1 MKLKLFRQVLVVTLV
16 GLILGASTASSAG
29 FPAKPVRLIIGFA
42 AGSGVDLEARGLAP
56 YLQKHLGT
64 QVIIENVPGANAKIA
79 LTKVWKANPDGYN
92 VMIHTTTMSI
102 IGQFMLNPE
111 YRIPDFTHIYSWS
124 ATNQVLVVN
133 SEVFKT
139 FDDFI
144 KEGKKRTLSAGLPGI
159 GTASHLSGLLL
170 VEGLGIKVNWVPF
183 DGSGDALTSLAGKH
197 IDFASV
203 ATTSAPPLVK
213 AGKITPLVVLANEKD
228 IVFPNV
234 PLAKDLG
241 YNFTII
247 PLLRGAD
254 APPKTP
260 PAVAKRLE
268 EAFSKAVQEPE
279 YLSWAQKR
287 MMEITPL
294 NGADYG
300 KAIERQTKEVEK
312 YKSMLK
318 YEK

>member
-1 MKLKLFRQVLVVTLV
+1 MTRRLLRRGLVSTLGCFVLL
-16 GLILGASTASSAG
+16 ANTALSAD
-29 FPAKPVRLIIGFA
+29 FPTKPVRLIMGMA
-42 AGSGVDLEARGLAP
+42 AGAGIDFEARALAP

-79 LTKVWKANPDGYN
+79 LTKVWREKPDGYSI
-92 VMIHTTTMSI
+92 MIHTTTMSI
-102 IGQFMLNPE
+102 IGQMILNPE
-111 YRIPDFTHIYSWS
+111 YSISDFTHIYSWS

-139 FDDFI
+139 LEDFV
-144 KEGKKRTLSAGLPGI
+144 KEGKKRTLTAGLPGI
-159 GTASHLSGLLL
+159 GTSSHLSGLLL

-183 DGSGDALTSLAGKH
+183 YGSGDALTSLAGKH

-203 ATTSAPPLVK
+203 ATTSAPPLVT
-213 AGKITPLVVLANEKD
+213 AGKITPLLVLANKKD

-241 YNFTII
+241 YNFPVI

-260 PAVAKRLE
+260 LAVAKILE
-268 EAFSKAVQEPE
+268 KAFAKAVQEPE
-279 YLSWAQKR
+279 YKSWAQKR

-294 NGADYG
+294 NGAEYG

-312 YKSMLK
+312 YKSILK
-318 YEK
+318 

>member
-1 MKLKLFRQVLVVTLV
+1 MTGRICWQVVFFALGVLVL
-16 GLILGASTASSAG
+16 LASTALSAG
-29 FPAKPVRLIIGFA
+29 FPAKPVRLVMGMA
-42 AGSGVDLEARGLAP
+42 AGAGIDFEARALAP

-79 LTKVWKANPDGYN
+79 LTKVWRDKPDGYN
-92 VMIHTTTMSI
+92 IMIHTTTMSI
-102 IGQFMLNPE
+102 IGQLILSPE
-111 YRIPDFTHIYSWS
+111 YRISAFTHIYLWS

-144 KEGKKRTLSAGLPGI
+144 KEGKKRTLTAGLPGI

-183 DGSGDALTSLAGKH
+183 YGSGDALTALAGKH

-203 ATTSAPPLVK
+203 ATTSAPPLVS
-213 AGKITPLVVLANEKD
+213 AGKITPLLVMANKKD
-228 IVFPNV
+228 IVFPNI

-247 PLLRGAD
+247 PLLRGTD
-254 APPKTP
+254 VPPNTP
-260 PAVAKRLE
+260 LAVTKILE
-268 EAFSKAVQEPE
+268 KAFAKAVQEPE
-279 YLSWAQKR
+279 YQSWAQKR

-294 NGADYG
+294 NGAEYG

-312 YKSMLK
+312 YKSILK
-318 YEK
+318 YEN

>member
-1 MKLKLFRQVLVVTLV
+1 MTGRLFRQVVVYNLGWLVL
-16 GLILGASTASSAG
+16 LASTALSAG
-29 FPAKPVRLIIGFA
+29 FPAKPVRLIMGMA
-42 AGSGVDLEARGLAP
+42 AGSGIDFEARALAP

-102 IGQFMLNPE
+102 IGQLILNPE
-111 YRIPDFTHIYSWS
+111 YSIPDFAHIYSWS

-133 SEVFKT
+133 SDVFKT

-183 DGSGDALTSLAGKH
+183 YGSGDALTSLAGKH

-203 ATTSAPPLVK
+203 ATTSAPPLVT
-213 AGKITPLVVLANEKD
+213 AGKITPLLVMANKKD
-228 IVFPNV
+228 IVFPNI

-260 PAVAKRLE
+260 PAVIKILE
-268 EAFSKAVQEPE
+268 KAFANAVQEPE
-279 YLSWAQKR
+279 YRSWAQKR
-287 MMEITPL
+287 MMEVTPL
-294 NGADYG
+294 NGAEYG
-300 KAIERQTKEVEK
+300 KAIERQAKEVEK
-312 YKSMLK
+312 YKNVLK
-318 YEK
+318 YEQ

>member
-1 MKLKLFRQVLVVTLV
+1 MTRRLFWQVMVLTLG
-16 GLILGASTASSAG
+16 GLILLASTALSAG

-42 AGSGVDLEARGLAP
+42 AGSGIDLEARGLAP
-56 YLQKHLGT
+56 YLQKHLGA
-64 QVIIENVPGANAKIA
+64 QVIIENVPGASGKIA
-79 LTKVWKANPDGYN
+79 LTKVWRTNPDGYN
-92 VMIHTTTMSI
+92 VIIHTAAMSI
-102 IGQFMLNPE
+102 LGQFMLNPE

-124 ATNQVLVVN
+124 ASNQVLVVN

-159 GTASHLSGLLL
+159 GSTSHLSGLLL

-183 DGSGDALTSLAGKH
+183 DSGGSAITTLAGKH
-197 IDFASV
+197 VDFVICGAAV
-203 ATTSAPPLVK
+203 TLPLVQ

-247 PLLRGAD
+247 PMLRGAD

-260 PAVAKRLE
+260 LAVTKRLE
-268 EAFSKAVQEPE
+268 KAFARAVQEPE
-279 YLSWAQKR
+279 FLSWAQKR
-287 MMEITPL
+287 MVAITPL
-294 NGADYG
+294 NGAEYG
-300 KAIERQTKEVEK
+300 KAIERQTKEAEK
-312 YKSMLK
+312 YKSLFK

>member
-1 MKLKLFRQVLVVTLV
+1 MKRRLFWQVAVLTFGGITLLA
-16 GLILGASTASSAG
+16 GTALSAA

-42 AGSGVDLEARGLAP
+42 AGSGVDIEARGLAP

-79 LTKVWKANPDGYN
+79 LTKVWRANPDGYN

-111 YRIPDFTHIYSWS
+111 YRIPDFAHIYSWS

-133 SEVFKT
+133 SEVFKS

-260 PAVAKRLE
+260 PVVLKRLE
-268 EAFSKAVQEPE
+268 EAFALAVQEPD

-287 MMEITPL
+287 MMATTPL
-294 NGADYG
+294 NGVEYG

-312 YKSMLK
+312 YKHLLK
-318 YEK
+318 

>member
-1 MKLKLFRQVLVVTLV
+1 MTRRLLRRGLVFTLGCFVLL
-16 GLILGASTASSAG
+16 ANTALSAD
-29 FPAKPVRLIIGFA
+29 FPTKPVRLIMGMA
-42 AGSGVDLEARGLAP
+42 AGAGIDFEARALAP

-79 LTKVWKANPDGYN
+79 LTKVWREKPDGYSI
-92 VMIHTTTMSI
+92 MIHTTTMSI
-102 IGQFMLNPE
+102 IGQMILSPE
-111 YRIPDFTHIYSWS
+111 YSISDFTHIYSWS

-139 FDDFI
+139 LEDFV
-144 KEGKKRTLSAGLPGI
+144 KEGKKRTLTAGLPGI
-159 GTASHLSGLLL
+159 GTSSHLSGLLL

-183 DGSGDALTSLAGKH
+183 YGSGDALTSLAGKH

-203 ATTSAPPLVK
+203 ATTSAPPLVT
-213 AGKITPLVVLANEKD
+213 AGKITPLLVLANKKD

-241 YNFTII
+241 YNFPVI

-260 PAVAKRLE
+260 LAVAKILE
-268 EAFSKAVQEPE
+268 KAFAKAVQEPE
-279 YLSWAQKR
+279 YKSWAQKR

-294 NGADYG
+294 KGAEYG

-312 YKSMLK
+312 YKSILK
-318 YEK
+318 